1 MGNVTGALTRIIGWN
16 ETTWNTTPGT
26 PSARLIPV
34 VSFGL
39 RANEERETDPT
50 LSGYRGQQ
58 RSSAGKREVSGAIAI
73 TVAPET
79 IGFWLANLI
88 GAPTTTGASAPYTH
102 TFEVDPT
109 GAGALPVGMGFEV
122 DYGAGISG
130 AGRYIVYSGVR
141 INQMTLNLPAN
152 GNITAQIDV
161 LGANFDADN
170 VASLD
175 ATPTDTGHNVWKAQK
190 AEVVFDAGALSV
202 CLESLQVTLG
212 NDLDPD
218 RWCVGHGGIRH
229 DLPEGQFIA
238 SGQAV
243 AYFDSAALMNKAL
256 NDTDAALVITL
267 TKGTGAGTAGNEELE
282 ITIPALVF
290 AANTPAVDGP
300 RGLKLQADFTA
311 HRTIGEVGVTA
322 VLKNALATVY

>member
-1 MGNVTGALTRIIGWN
+1 MGNVTGALTRIIGWP
-16 ETTWNTTPGT
+16 EATWNTTPGT
-26 PSARLIPV
+26 PNGRLIPV

-58 RSSAGKREVSGAIAI
+58 RSSAGKRDVAGPINI

-88 GAPTTTGASAPYTH
+88 GTPTTAGVAAPYTH
-102 TFEVDPT
+102 SFAVNPT
-109 GAGALPVGMGFEV
+109 GAGALPPGIGFEV
-122 DYGAGISG
+122 DYGAGITG
-130 AGRYIVYSGVR
+130 AGRYIVYSGAR

-152 GNITAQIDV
+152 GNITAQIDI

-170 VASLD
+170 VATLD
-175 ATPTDTGHNVWKAQK
+175 GTPTDTGHNVWKAQK
-190 AEVVFDAGALSV
+190 ALVVFDGGALSV
-202 CLESLQVTLG
+202 CLESLQVSLG
-212 NDLDPD
+212 NDLDAD
-218 RWCVGHGGIRH
+218 RWCVGNGGIRH

-243 AYFDSAALMNKAL
+243 AYFDTAALMNKAL
-256 NDTDAALVITL
+256 NDTDASLVITL
-267 TKGTGAGTAGNEELE
+267 TKGTGAGTAGNEELV

-300 RGLKLQADFTA
+300 RGLKLQADFTS
-311 HRTIGEVGVTA
+311 HRTTGETGVTA
-322 VLKNALATVY
+322 VLKNALATVI

>member
-1 MGNVTGALTRIIGWN
+1 MGNVTGALTRIIGWP
-16 ETTWNTTPGT
+16 EVTWNTTPGS
-26 PSARLIPV
+26 PDGRLIPV

-58 RSSAGKREVSGAIAI
+58 RSSAGKRDVAGPINI

-88 GAPTTTGASAPYTH
+88 GTPTTTGAGPYEH
-102 TFEVDPT
+102 SFEVDPT

-122 DYGAGISG
+122 DYGAGIST
-130 AGRYIVYSGVR
+130 AGRRIVYSGCR

-170 VASLD
+170 GASLD
-175 ATPTDTGHNVWKAQK
+175 DTPTDTGHNVWKAQL
-190 AEVVFDAGALSV
+190 AEVVFDGGALSV
-202 CLESLQVTLG
+202 CLESLAVTIG

-218 RWCVGHGGIRH
+218 RWCVGNGGIRH

-256 NDTDAALVITL
+256 NDEDASLVITL
-267 TKGTGAGTAGNEELE
+267 TKGTGAGTATNEELV

-300 RGLKLQADFTA
+300 RGLKLQADFPS
-311 HRTIGEVGVTA
+311 HRTTGETGVTA
-322 VLKNALATVY
+322 VLKNALATVI